1 MPPRRF
7 LPLVLVGS
15 LLLAAQ
21 PAPAEVTVQGR
32 VSLAAAEKAPVMNK
46 RYSMT
51 ARGGLLDRLL
61 PRAIVY
67 LEGDF
72 PKPLGQASRVMAQ
85 QGIEFLPYL
94 LPVQVGTRVWFPNQD
109 TTAHNVY
116 SDSAVKTINLG
127 RIAPAAQ
134 PVPSTVFD
142 KAGLVTIRCDI
153 HENMR
158 AEILV
163 LDTPYF
169 VVTDSDGNYRLTGLP
184 AGRGVLKVWLNRK
197 TTLERPVDLKDGPA
211 PLTADFR

>member
-1 MPPRRF
+1 MHRSFF
-7 LPLVLVGS
+7 LQLWLLGG
-15 LLLAAQ
+15 LLLAAR
-21 PAPAEVTVQGR
+21 PARAEATIQGR
-32 VSLAAAEKAPVMNK
+32 VSLAQAEKAPVMNK

-51 ARGGLLDRLL
+51 ARGGLLERLV

-72 PKPLGQASRVMAQ
+72 PKHLATPSRVMAQ

-94 LPVQVGTRVWFPNQD
+94 LPVQVGTRVFFPNQD

-116 SDSAVKTINLG
+116 SDSSTQAFNLG
-127 RIAPAAQ
+127 RIVPDAN
-134 PVPSTVFD
+134 PVPSTLFD
-142 KAGLVTIRCDI
+142 KPGLVTLRCDI

-169 VVTDSDGNYRLTGLP
+169 VVTEPDGSYRLSGLP
-184 AGRGVLKVWLNRK
+184 AGHGTVKVWLNRK
-197 TTLERPVDLKDGPA
+197 TTLERPVDLQDGTA
-211 PLTADFR
+211 VTADFR